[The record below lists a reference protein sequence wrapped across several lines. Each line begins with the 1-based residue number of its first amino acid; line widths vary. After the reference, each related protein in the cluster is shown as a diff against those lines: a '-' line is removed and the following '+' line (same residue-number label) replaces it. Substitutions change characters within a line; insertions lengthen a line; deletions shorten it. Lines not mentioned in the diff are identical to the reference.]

1 MFVINLLKVAM
12 LYPVILSGG
21 SGTRLWP
28 LSRAALPKQF
38 LPLVSE
44 HTLFQETLLRLKD
57 FPSIAAP
64 LVICNN
70 EHRFLVAE
78 QLRAVN
84 VNPLLQVL
92 EPFGRNTAPAVAIA
106 ALAAQARDAQAI
118 LLVLPADHL
127 IQDVS
132 GFHMAIQ
139 SAFTLAQQ
147 DKLVTFGI
155 TPNEPATG
163 FGYIERGAILAPG
176 EHSFEVARFVE
187 KPDLDTAKQFVA
199 SGRFFWNSGMFVF
212 KASVY
217 LTELQRYRP
226 DIYQAAQQA
235 WQLSTHDLDFCRLDE
250 KGFCRLPIGFYRL
263 CSDGT
268 HSVGSYGNSGHR
280 LERHRFM
287 GITLRCQPTG

>member
-1 MFVINLLKVAM
+1 MFVINLLKVTM

-28 LSRAALPKQF
+28 LSRVALPKQF
-38 LPLVSE
+38 LPLISE

-57 FPSIAAP
+57 FPGIAAP

-92 EPFGRNTAPAVAIA
+92 EPLGRNTAPAVAIA
-106 ALAAQARDAQAI
+106 ALAAQSKDAQAI

-139 SAFTLAQQ
+139 SAFTLA
-147 DKLVTFGI
+147 
-155 TPNEPATG
+155 
-163 FGYIERGAILAPG
+163 
-176 EHSFEVARFVE
+176 
-187 KPDLDTAKQFVA
+187 
-199 SGRFFWNSGMFVF
+199 
-212 KASVY
+212 
-217 LTELQRYRP
+217 
-226 DIYQAAQQA
+226 
-235 WQLSTHDLDFCRLDE
+235 
-250 KGFCRLPIGFYRL
+250 
-263 CSDGT
+263 
-268 HSVGSYGNSGHR
+268 
-280 LERHRFM
+280 
-287 GITLRCQPTG
+287 